1 MCGALRLADA
11 GKKAVLMGW
20 VNRRRDLGQIIF
32 VDLRDRTGVAQVV
45 FNHELNAAVHK
56 KAEELRN
63 EFVIAAIGT
72 VKKRDADTINPNI
85 PTGEVELVAEE
96 LRILNVSKPLPFLP
110 GDTVLA
116 NEEMRLKYRYIDLRR
131 EAMQYNIELRHKVA
145 IAIRDYLSSQ
155 GFFEIETPFM
165 TRSTPE
171 GARDYLVPSRV
182 HHGQFYALPQSP
194 QLFKQILM
202 IS

>member
-1 MCGALRLADA
+1 MWVLVWVPHSYAKGDSVLDFLGDLRRTHMCGALRLADA

-96 LRILNVSKPLPFLP
+96 LRIL
-110 GDTVLA
+110 
-116 NEEMRLKYRYIDLRR
+116 
-131 EAMQYNIELRHKVA
+131 
-145 IAIRDYLSSQ
+145 
-155 GFFEIETPFM
+155 
-165 TRSTPE
+165 
-171 GARDYLVPSRV
+171 
-182 HHGQFYALPQSP
+182 
-194 QLFKQILM
+194 
-202 IS
+202 